1 LPWLA
6 RGCNDDIAD
15 SVRSNWEIEIDTD
28 VPADELE
35 LALLVGV
42 PPPEDEELLLQA
54 AAARHRA
61 SDADAA
67 TAPFLTIE
75 FINHLAS

>member
-6 RGCNDDIAD
+6 SGCSEDIAD
-15 SVRSNWEIEIDTD
+15 RVRSNWVTETDTD
-28 VPADELE
+28 PPDDELE
-35 LALLVGV
+35 LAPLVGE
-42 PPPEDEELLLQA
+42 PLPEEEELLLQA